1 MTQTER
7 DRLLMKIDIGLN
19 GNGSKGLIKRVDE
32 LEEWKDKRPQDC
44 PAKPLSQSDIMKRRA
59 FEVALMAVLLSALQ
73 FIAKL
78 AGLW

>member
-7 DRLLMKIDIGLN
+7 DRLLMRVDIGLN

-32 LEEWKDKRPQDC
+32 LEEWKGTRPQDC
-44 PAKPLSQSDIMKRRA
+44 PAKPVSQADIIKRRLY
-59 FEVALMAVLLSALQ
+59 EVALMALLLSALQ